1 MCVVV
6 LCVAQ
11 AGGLTLWV
19 KRTDARD
26 AEYSAMYGALLTLTV
41 DALKLRWLAER
52 KLDVDPGLV
61 SLRLVPD
68 TGDKE
73 EPTPAVESRATVLNP
88 RKTLAEA
95 GVVDGSCLLAVFATS
110 AELPRQPIVA
120 LKSLLTSAGVSP
132 IEDNVIRR
140 IFSRFSVRLGQVV
153 QADSKQ
159 LAMDL
164 YEDAKALPSVATRD
178 NFALSGYVLHGPLFE
193 GSKLTV
199 CFKGLSMY
207 VVKALDAQ
215 EHTQAIRL
223 QSAMQLAGVEA
234 SPHVVSFEL
243 ATVHH
248 RHFMIM
254 PHVST
259 TLAHM
264 HRLAAR
270 EAAALVQH
278 VSAGISYLH
287 KLGMCHADI
296 KPDNVGLF
304 QRPSAFALIDLGSV
318 QRFGEPTHAT
328 AAYVPSDMPG
338 ARLDGRRIC
347 EASLDWWMLGMTLG
361 EKACVEGQC
370 LDLFSSGRSV
380 TRSTLVAH
388 LQAHLPASVWEQFV
402 SAVHEA
408 VPHCLEV

>member
-73 EPTPAVESRATVLNP
+73 EPTPADESRATVLNP

-178 NFALSGYVLHGPLFE
+178 NFALSGYVLNGPLFE

-296 KPDNVGLF
+296 KPDNVGLSE
-304 QRPSAFALIDLGSV
+304 RLSAFALIDLGSV

-402 SAVHEA
+402 STVHED